1 MPALRPLSNKQAFEL
16 MPKKTSIFDR
26 AAQAGQILGQ
36 QPNINKYPGNN
47 NQIGSS
53 HGIKL
58 PNINSGL
65 NLGRH
70 RF

>member
-1 MPALRPLSNKQAFEL
+1 MALQSLS
-16 MPKKTSIFDR
+16 KKPSPFDR
-26 AAQAGQILGQ
+26 AGQILGQ
-36 QPNINKYPGNN
+36 QPNINKYLGGN

-65 NLGRH
+65 GLGRH